1 MLIAILY
8 TFPFEIFDR
17 VINWR
22 TYDITESR
30 QVLTQISELQANKV
44 SSLDRL
50 QDKGSSQ
57 FLGSMFDI
65 RIYNLLISNKDILS
79 RSIDKLSFSES
90 YTLGDSYALAG
101 MISAGI
107 PFYEA
112 ALKKTSPNDVTR
124 ITIDREFGRAL
135 FGDFP
140 GQDIKRAREVYR
152 DAFNLLNTNM
162 RLSNAET
169 FYSFLYEYGSLEMT
183 FGDLKCGKAIAAYAL
198 AMEKEIATADSANYV
213 FGGIVKGNELDFVMK
228 KDHDRTSIGSCEKIE
243 ITPMHVVLTKSLGSG
258 HDPSINVPIL
268 GSSQNGTTYSSLK
281 DDPARG
287 KADQDGAEPPHPPS
301 VPALSAEAPPAPPKV
316 EAEATPPP
324 TEKPAPSEPSPAPT
338 LRTPTMFD
346 CTKSTWAGIL

>member
-1 MLIAILY
+1 
-8 TFPFEIFDR
+8 
-17 VINWR
+17 
-22 TYDITESR
+22 
-30 QVLTQISELQANKV
+30 
-44 SSLDRL
+44 
-50 QDKGSSQ
+50 
-57 FLGSMFDI
+57 
-65 RIYNLLISNKDILS
+65 
-79 RSIDKLSFSES
+79 
-90 YTLGDSYALAG
+90 

-112 ALKKTSPNDVTR
+112 ALKKTIPNDVTR

-301 VPALSAEAPPAPPKV
+301 VPALSAEAPPHRRRSRLRLRLRLRRSPRPANRRPHQRYARRLCSIAPR
-316 EAEATPPP
+316 AHGHGFCD
-324 TEKPAPSEPSPAPT
+324 
-338 LRTPTMFD
+338 LRFARTHGHRG
-346 CTKSTWAGIL
+346 AA